1 MVSIFDKDEISEQD
15 IVGLVSLGT
24 EESINLDFKSG
35 ESLDQSDKKKS
46 EIAKDVSAFA
56 NSAGGFII
64 YGIREENHKASS
76 LSPVDGTIFTKEWLE
91 QVIQTRIQRK
101 IDGLSIKPIRI
112 SSDIKQSIYVIQI
125 PESALAPHM
134 TSDKKFY
141 KRYNFESV
149 QMEEYEI
156 RNLYNRKDKIKLVID
171 NVITSKEIEY
181 EKSADGQI
189 AFLNLS
195 FQIENIGKAV
205 ERDYKLLI
213 KLNFTNYTFHWDV
226 LRSDKNFNHS
236 MLADNKRMI
245 SFFGV
250 SPIFPDE
257 VLTIGSVKLGLL
269 VSEMEE
275 TIKSGEFN
283 MTLLFTNG
291 QDEMTV
297 KLSEIFKLAHN
308 KMYNPLRGSV

>member
-1 MVSIFDKDEISEQD
+1 VITIFEKEDFTEQD
-15 IVGLVSLGT
+15 VQTLISSGS
-24 EESINLDFKSG
+24 EESINLEFKSA
-35 ESLDQSDKKKS
+35 ESLDQNDKKKA

-76 LSPVDGTIFTKEWLE
+76 ISPIDGTTFTKEWLE

-101 IDGLSIKPIRI
+101 IDGLSITPIRI
-112 SSDIKQSIYVIQI
+112 NNDIKTSLYLVKI
-125 PESALAPHM
+125 PESSLAPHM

-156 RNLYNRKDKIKLVID
+156 RNLYNRKEKTNLIID
-171 NVITSKEIEY
+171 NIVTSKNFEF
-181 EKSADGQI
+181 EKSAEGEM

-195 FQIENIGKAV
+195 FQVENIGKAV
-205 ERDYKLLI
+205 EKDYKLLI
-213 KLNFTNYTFHWDV
+213 KLNFSNYSFHWDV
-226 LRSDKNFNHS
+226 LRNDKNFNHS
-236 MLADNKRMI
+236 VLEDNRRMV

-250 SPIFPDE
+250 SPIFPGE
-257 VLTIGSVKLGLL
+257 TLTIGNVKFGLL
-269 VSEMEE
+269 NSEMEE
-275 TIKSGEFN
+275 TVKSGEFR

-297 KLSEIFKLAHN
+297 KLSEIFKPAHN
-308 KMYNPLRGSV
+308 KS